1 MVMKYCEIVD
11 EKTGLVMLGAGCS
24 DEYYEEIGMV
34 KRDVKQS
41 DIDSEWYLTARCPM
55 KTEAQKERE
64 EKERIAR
71 LNMTKQDFFNCVL
84 KPNGFTYDKLMVI
97 VNSSEDY
104 KVAWNLCERVYRGD
118 ENLVGA
124 LTQYLPHLTE
134 KDLDNLFEQYGANNN
149 V

>member
-41 DIDSEWYLTARCPM
+41 DIDSEWYLTAKCPM

-71 LNMTKQDFFNCVL
+71 LNMTKQDFFNYVL

>member
-24 DEYYEEIGMV
+24 DEYYEEIGMK

-71 LNMTKQDFFNCVL
+71 LNMTKQDFFNYVL

>member
-1 MVMKYCEIVD
+1 MVMKYCKIVD

-41 DIDSEWYLTARCPM
+41 DIDYEWYLTARCPM

-71 LNMTKQDFFNCVL
+71 LNMTKQDFFNYVL

-118 ENLVGA
+118 KNLVGA

>member
-1 MVMKYCEIVD
+1 MVMKYCEIIN

-24 DEYYEEIGMV
+24 DEYYEEIGME

-41 DIDSEWYLTARCPM
+41 DIDYEWYLTARCPM

-71 LNMTKQDFFNCVL
+71 LNMTKQDFFNYVL
-84 KPNGFTYDKLMVI
+84 KHNEFTYDKLMAI

-124 LTQYLPHLTE
+124 LTRYLPHLTE

>member
-1 MVMKYCEIVD
+1 MVMKYCEIVN

-41 DIDSEWYLTARCPM
+41 DIDYEWYLTARCPM

-71 LNMTKQDFFNCVL
+71 LNMTKQDFFNYVL
-84 KPNGFTYDKLMVI
+84 KPNEFTYDKLMAI

-124 LTQYLPHLTE
+124 LTRYLPHLTE